1 MVSPYSLDVPGGV
14 QEQARGLA
22 KELARRGHSLT
33 LVSPGRASA
42 PRELGD
48 DVVDLRVGRVHA
60 VPANGSAAT
69 LTFSLG
75 AARATARSLIA
86 SGIEVVHLH
95 EPVVPVLGWPFLR
108 SRSAAVVGTFHRS
121 GVDPLYRLAG
131 LALRG
136 RVRGIDAT
144 TAVSA
149 AAAATAHEVLGIDS
163 EVLFNGIDV
172 ASYEE
177 AEPWPTSGPTVLF
190 LGRDEQRKGRD
201 VLVRAAGLLDDEVTV
216 WATGEAPSRSTPRRG
231 ARIEYLGVI
240 SDEEK
245 RRRLRGASVLCAP
258 SLGGEAFGIP
268 DRGTVPGFV
277 GVVGNADAADFAVLC
292 APSLGGESFGIVLL
306 EAMAAGVSV
315 VCSDIDGYR
324 QALDGCGAMVP
335 PGDPESL
342 AAALRL
348 SLASPRS
355 DEVERGRQRA
365 SSWSLSVLADRYE
378 AVYDHALSVGRHR
391 YPG

>member
-33 LVSPGRASA
+33 LVSPGSASA

-95 EPVVPVLGWPFLR
+95 EPLVPVLGWPFLR

-121 GVDPLYRLAG
+121 GVDPLYRFAG

-201 VLVRAAGLLDDEVTV
+201 VLIRAAGLLDDEVTV

-258 SLGGEAFGIP
+258 SLGGE
-268 DRGTVPGFV
+268 
-277 GVVGNADAADFAVLC
+277 
-292 APSLGGESFGIVLL
+292 SFGIVLL

-324 QALDGCGAMVP
+324 QALDGCGALVP

-355 DEVERGRQRA
+355 DQVERGRQRA